1 MLVRSS
7 HLQAKFSKDLQEQVQ
22 ALAALASKMST
33 EGVADAQ
40 KFEAKVAGVESL
52 VASVQE
58 SLAEMGRR
66 IDAVEARPV
75 TEIVTPD
82 SRPAEAAPPIVGR
95 REFKFDIERGGD
107 GRIINVVARE
117 VDPAGVSDGDRL
129 SSIDAEIL
137 RIEQMMRA
145 DMAAYQADVEI
156 QERYRDLLE
165 RRNKA
170 VA

>member
-7 HLQAKFSKDLQEQVQ
+7 QLQAKFSKDLQEQVQ
-22 ALAALASKMST
+22 ALAALASKMGT

-82 SRPAEAAPPIVGR
+82 IRPAESAPPIVGR

-137 RIEQMMRA
+137 RIEQMMRT
-145 DMAAYQADVEI
+145 DMAAYQADVEV